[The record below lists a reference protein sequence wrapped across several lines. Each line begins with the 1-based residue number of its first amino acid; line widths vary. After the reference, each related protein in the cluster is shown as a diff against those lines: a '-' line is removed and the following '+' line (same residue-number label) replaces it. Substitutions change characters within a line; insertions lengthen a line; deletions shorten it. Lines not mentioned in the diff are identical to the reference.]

1 MYSPLLHKIEKKTKF
16 SNFLNLKRLNSSI
29 FSKLLFTFIMQRDL
43 LQEAAYIFQHQ
54 IDNDTE

>member
-1 MYSPLLHKIEKKTKF
+1 MYSPFLHKIEKKTKF
-16 SNFLNLKRLNSSI
+16 SNFLNLKRLSSI